1 VLAVF
6 VKKVEIR
13 VITVTS
19 QIHLLFGLAFFFF
32 SFSKSR
38 NPKKETQMTLAL
50 ELLAG
55 KSHHPQFLKGNLK
68 NQMGTGFSG
77 TFLQSQLQRQRQ
89 ERDKAGTG

>member
-1 VLAVF
+1 
-6 VKKVEIR
+6 
-13 VITVTS
+13 
-19 QIHLLFGLAFFFF
+19 
-32 SFSKSR
+32 
-38 NPKKETQMTLAL
+38 MTLAL